1 MDILMTVWSYF
12 ATNILQQPAFMIGL
26 IVMVGYIL
34 LGKPWYDTLG
44 GTLKAIVG
52 YLILTVGS
60 GGLTNN
66 FRPVLVGLKDRFN
79 MDAMVI
85 DPYFGQN
92 AVTVGV
98 EEVFGKGFGDAMIL
112 LFIAFIVNILL
123 VRFTKYTKMRALF
136 TTGNVQ
142 VQQAATAYWL
152 IMFACPALL
161 TNRVG
166 MLIVMALLL
175 GAYWAVGSNL
185 TIKPCQEVTDGAG
198 FCLAHQQMFGVAFF
212 YWLAGKLFGNENKKN
227 KGKKVKRI
235 EDIELPGFMSMF
247 NDNMV
252 SASILMLAFFG
263 AILCVLGRDY
273 LIEGGFMQ
281 EEQSMVFYVIQTCL
295 YFAVYLAILQLG
307 VRTFVAELTA
317 SFQGIADKLLPGSV
331 PGVDCAVIFGFG
343 APNAVTL
350 GFLAGFIGQ
359 IVAIA
364 TLVLLKSPVLV
375 ICGFVP
381 VFFDNATI
389 GVFVNEKG
397 GLKATLI
404 LPFISGL
411 CQVFGSALIAGWV
424 GMAAYGGYLGM
435 WDWAV
440 VWPVFTVVMKYLS
453 YAGIAIVFIALLA
466 IPQIQYRK
474 DKEGYFLMTEDY
486 EAYKELKAKKARAE

>member
-1 MDILMTVWSYF
+1 MKKGKEQGDKMDILMTIWTYF

-26 IVMVGYIL
+26 IVLIGYVL
-34 LGKPWYDTLG
+34 LGKPWYDTLS

-66 FRPVLVGLKDRFN
+66 FRPVLVGLKDRFQ

-123 VRFTKYTKMRALF
+123 VRFTKQTKLRALF

-152 IMFACPALL
+152 IMFACPFLL
-161 TNRVG
+161 ENRVA

-212 YWLAGKLFGNENKKN
+212 YWLAGKLFGNEGKN
-227 KGKKVKRI
+227 KDKKVKRI

-252 SASILMLAFFG
+252 SASILMLIFFG
-263 AILCVLGRDY
+263 
-273 LIEGGFMQ
+273 
-281 EEQSMVFYVIQTCL
+281 
-295 YFAVYLAILQLG
+295 AILQLG

-317 SFQGIADKLLPGSV
+317 SFQGIADKILPGSV

-350 GFLAGFIGQ
+350 GFLAGFVGQ
-359 IVAIA
+359 ILAII
-364 TLVLLKSPVLV
+364 VL
-375 ICGFVP
+375 
-381 VFFDNATI
+381 
-389 GVFVNEKG
+389 
-397 GLKATLI
+397 
-404 LPFISGL
+404 
-411 CQVFGSALIAGWV
+411 
-424 GMAAYGGYLGM
+424 M
-435 WDWAV
+435 
-440 VWPVFTVVMKYLS
+440 
-453 YAGIAIVFIALLA
+453 A
-466 IPQIQYRK
+466 IPQIQYRN

-486 EAYKELKAKKARAE
+486 EAYKELREKQHAVK

>member
-1 MDILMTVWSYF
+1 MEQVSVWRISRC
-12 ATNILQQPAFMIGL
+12 LGL
-26 IVMVGYIL
+26 HF
-34 LGKPWYDTLG
+34 
-44 GTLKAIVG
+44 
-52 YLILTVGS
+52 S
-60 GGLTNN
+60 
-66 FRPVLVGLKDRFN
+66 
-79 MDAMVI
+79 
-85 DPYFGQN
+85 
-92 AVTVGV
+92 
-98 EEVFGKGFGDAMIL
+98 
-112 LFIAFIVNILL
+112 
-123 VRFTKYTKMRALF
+123 
-136 TTGNVQ
+136 
-142 VQQAATAYWL
+142 
-152 IMFACPALL
+152 
-161 TNRVG
+161 
-166 MLIVMALLL
+166 
-175 GAYWAVGSNL
+175 
-185 TIKPCQEVTDGAG
+185 
-198 FCLAHQQMFGVAFF
+198 

-281 EEQSMVFYVIQTCL
+281 EGQSMVFYVIQTCL

-486 EAYKELKAKKARAE
+486 EAYKELKAKKARQNSLK

>member
-281 EEQSMVFYVIQTCL
+281 EGQSMVFYVIQTCL

-331 PGVDCAVIFGFG
+331 PGVDCAVI
-343 APNAVTL
+343 
-350 GFLAGFIGQ
+350 
-359 IVAIA
+359 
-364 TLVLLKSPVLV
+364 
-375 ICGFVP
+375 
-381 VFFDNATI
+381 FDNATI

>member
-1 MDILMTVWSYF
+1 MDILLKVWTFF
-12 ATNILQQPAFMIGL
+12 ATNVLQQPAFMIGL
-26 IVMVGYIL
+26 IVMIGYIL
-34 LGKPWYDTLG
+34 LRKPWYDILA

-52 YLILTVGS
+52 YLILMVGS
-60 GGLTNN
+60 GGLVNN
-66 FRPVLVGLKDRFN
+66 FRPVLVGLKDRFQMN
-79 MDAMVI
+79 AMVI

-92 AVTVGV
+92 AVTAGV

-123 VRFTKYTKMRALF
+123 VRFSKYTKLRALF

-152 IMFACPALL
+152 IMFACPFLL
-161 TNRVG
+161 NGRVA
-166 MLIVMALLL
+166 MLVVMALLL

-198 FCLAHQQMFGVAFF
+198 FCLAHQQMFGVALS
-212 YWLAGKLFGNENKKN
+212 YYLAGKLFGKESKKN
-227 KGKKVKRI
+227 NGKDIRKI
-235 EDIELPGFMSMF
+235 EDIELPGFMSIF

-252 SASILMLAFFG
+252 CTSILMVIFFG
-263 AILCVLGRDY
+263 AILCILGRDY
-273 LIEGGFMQ
+273 LVEGAFMK
-281 EEQSMVFYVIQTCL
+281 EGASMFFYVLQTCL

-317 SFQGIADKLLPGSV
+317 SFQGIADRILPGSV

-343 APNAVTL
+343 AANAVTL
-350 GFLAGFIGQ
+350 GFLSGFVGQ
-359 IVAIA
+359 ILAIVALI
-364 TLVLLKSPVLV
+364 LLKSPVLV

-389 GVFVNEKG
+389 GVFANEKG
-397 GLKATLI
+397 GFKAALI
-404 LPFISGL
+404 LPFFSGL
-411 CQVFGSALIAGWV
+411 CQVFGSAFIAGWV

-440 VWPVFTVVMKYLS
+440 IWPVFTVIMKYLS
-453 YAGIAIVFIALLA
+453 YIGIGVVLVALLA
-466 IPQIQYRK
+466 IPQIQYWK
-474 DKEGYFLMTEDY
+474 DKKGYFLMTEDY
-486 EAYKELKAKKARAE
+486 EAYKEMKANK